1 MIDSVHRDGAV
12 FAPVPQKFEAGT
24 VNAAGAVGLAAAI
37 RYLQEKGFDY
47 IQKKELELTQR
58 AMEGLGALP
67 YVHILGS
74 KDPANHTGI
83 VSFTIDGVHPHDV
96 SEILAA
102 DGIAVRAGHHCAQP
116 LIMHLGL
123 PATTR
128 ASFMFYNTPEEAD
141 ALVASIADVRRKM
154 GYGA

>member
-83 VSFTIDGVHPHDV
+83 VSFTI
-96 SEILAA
+96 
-102 DGIAVRAGHHCAQP
+102 
-116 LIMHLGL
+116 
-123 PATTR
+123 
-128 ASFMFYNTPEEAD
+128 
-141 ALVASIADVRRKM
+141 
-154 GYGA
+154 

>member
-1 MIDSVHRDGAV
+1 
-12 FAPVPQKFEAGT
+12 
-24 VNAAGAVGLAAAI
+24 
-37 RYLQEKGFDY
+37 
-47 IQKKELELTQR
+47 
-58 AMEGLGALP
+58 
-67 YVHILGS
+67 
-74 KDPANHTGI
+74 
-83 VSFTIDGVHPHDV
+83 
-96 SEILAA
+96 
-102 DGIAVRAGHHCAQP
+102 GHHCAQP

>member
-1 MIDSVHRDGAV
+1 MYKR
-12 FAPVPQKFEAGT
+12 Q
-24 VNAAGAVGLAAAI
+24 AI

-96 SEILAA
+96 SEIPVSYTHLNLLTNQALSIGQTA
-102 DGIAVRAGHHCAQP
+102 EICGFSNLSHFSRYFKRHCGCSPREWQQQGGKSIKYKVK
-116 LIMHLGL
+116 LQEDEKCY
-123 PATTR
+123 
-128 ASFMFYNTPEEAD
+128 SF
-141 ALVASIADVRRKM
+141 SQ
-154 GYGA
+154 